1 MVTGCGEQ
9 DCQRVR
15 RPRDGLTKAVS
26 VRACAYAGTSPSRET
41 TCGRSPAQYIT
52 GSNTESYGAQPAM
65 SLSSAQARFP
75 TNARLPAGHAQ
86 ADIGITERLLSSSRC
101 LIRECGKRTL
111 CIRRPHPPPRRIVVM
126 DPPPEI
132 THLLEEVEG
141 GSEEAL
147 DELMRVVYADL
158 ERLADK
164 HLRRQ
169 FGAGAAAITLEPA
182 ALVNESFM
190 KLIRQRTRYDN
201 RGQFFAVATRL
212 MLRVLIDYRR
222 RRDAAKRGGRSRI
235 VLPLNERNIEGSDD
249 RPSGIEVED
258 LVAALDDLEKLDARK
273 ANVVRMRIV
282 WGMSSE
288 EIAESLDVS
297 VSTVERDW
305 RFAQAWLASEAGADD
320 SRA

>member
-1 MVTGCGEQ
+1 
-9 DCQRVR
+9 
-15 RPRDGLTKAVS
+15 
-26 VRACAYAGTSPSRET
+26 
-41 TCGRSPAQYIT
+41 
-52 GSNTESYGAQPAM
+52 
-65 SLSSAQARFP
+65 
-75 TNARLPAGHAQ
+75 
-86 ADIGITERLLSSSRC
+86 
-101 LIRECGKRTL
+101 
-111 CIRRPHPPPRRIVVM
+111 M